1 MKNSLKQIL
10 RMPIQ
15 SAFMAVLIMI
25 VTAMLVIG
33 GNLWKTSTDISDA
46 YEDTFVTIGTVE
58 QKPSSVG
65 ESLLWDAKQKDYIL
79 GKYAKFERIM
89 TEEDLKF
96 PEIDYIVGPEKR
108 SYYGSYAPEY
118 RYVRE
123 LEYEEYAGYNNYFIV
138 EFSPYE
144 DCVPDEGVL
153 IHITKV
159 LGDNEMSKY
168 MENLA
173 VWFCDHNNRYPME
186 LKSDVTYITA
196 LDSGRFVH
204 GKHWEARN
212 SQPTTEYW
220 PRSINTSLYTGDG
233 KRIEDPIGS
242 EAIYEVTDGFYET
255 EVGQRF
261 LSMAARQDILIQT
274 QPVTGTN
281 STVLLLP
288 FYNGNAYICEGR
300 DISDEEYGQGAA
312 VCLVPRTFANN
323 NDLSVGDKVMTRFFF
338 TNSSGTAD
346 YSYAFNIMDENGQIL
361 QPFEEKEYAIVGI
374 YEVLPNTSG
383 IGEDELIV
391 PMGSIQNRTENIIAF
406 SPMSSSTTSFR
417 IGNGTIEQF
426 IEVSSKY
433 DTDDLLFTFYDMGY
447 STLQSGI
454 RNMRNMSAIFLIMGT
469 IAAVILM
476 LQISHIYVTKQKKRL
491 AIERLLGMTRQQCIR
506 AALVGILVL
515 LLTGTVPGMAAGFV
529 LSNHINMSDMDR
541 EYYDTTYSNVGI
553 ADAENAINTEDVY
566 QNTIVIALTMG
577 AAVLVMGIGI
587 SAWKVRSVMKEE
599 PMYLI

>member
-1 MKNSLKQIL
+1 
-10 RMPIQ
+10 MPIQ
-15 SAFMAVLIMI
+15 SLFMAVLIMI

-46 YEDTFVTIGTVE
+46 YEDMFVTIGTVE
-58 QKPSSVG
+58 QKPSSV
-65 ESLLWDAKQKDYIL
+65 EEDMLWDAEKKDYIL
-79 GKYAKFERIM
+79 GRYSKFDRFI

-96 PEIDYIVGPEKR
+96 PEIDYISGPEKR

-118 RYVRE
+118 TYVWE

-196 LDSGRFVH
+196 LYSRGFVH
-204 GKHWEARN
+204 GEHWEARG
-212 SQPTTEYW
+212 SKPSTEYC
-220 PRSINTSLYTGDG
+220 PMNINTSLYTDDG
-233 KRIEDPIGS
+233 QRIEDPVKD
-242 EAIYEVTDGFYET
+242 EMIYVVTDEFYET
-255 EVGQRF
+255 QIGQRF

-281 STVLLLP
+281 STILLLP
-288 FYNGNAYICEGR
+288 FYNGNAYICEGK
-300 DISDEEYGQGAA
+300 DISEEEYGQGAA
-312 VCLVPRTFANN
+312 VCLVPRTFAHN
-323 NDLSVGDKVMTRFFF
+323 NDLSVGDNVMTRFFF
-338 TNSSGTAD
+338 TNSSLTAD
-346 YSYAFNIMDENGQIL
+346 YGYFFNIIDEKGQTL

-374 YEVLPNTSG
+374 YDVLPNTSG

-391 PMGSIQNRTENIIAF
+391 PMGSIQNRTGNTVAL
-406 SPMSSSTTSFR
+406 SPMNSGTTSFR
-417 IGNGTIEQF
+417 IENGTIEQF
-426 IEVSSKY
+426 VEVSSKY

-454 RNMRNMSAIFLIMGT
+454 QNMRNMSAIFLIMGT

-476 LQISHIYVTKQKKRL
+476 LQISHIYVTKQKRRL

-515 LLTGTVPGMAAGFV
+515 LLAGTIPGMAAGSV
-529 LSNHINMSDMDR
+529 LSNHINVSDMDR

-553 ADAENAINTEDVY
+553 ADAENALDLEGLY
-566 QNTIVIALTMG
+566 QNTIIIAFIMG
-577 AAVLVMGIGI
+577 AAVVVMGVGI
-587 SAWKVRSVMKEE
+587 SAWKVRSIMKDE